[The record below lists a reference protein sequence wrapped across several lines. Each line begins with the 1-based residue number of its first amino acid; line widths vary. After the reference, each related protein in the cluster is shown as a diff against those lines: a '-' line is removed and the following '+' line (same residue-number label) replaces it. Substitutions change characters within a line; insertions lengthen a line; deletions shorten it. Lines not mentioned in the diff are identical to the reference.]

1 VRRRHLSP
9 VRRQPSPVTARASR
23 ASRPNEVE
31 TVEQLVRRLAVVF
44 PEVEPADIE
53 RAVRGQYAE
62 VNV

>member
-1 VRRRHLSP
+1 VRRE
-9 VRRQPSPVTARASR
+9 PSPVTARASR